1 MDNGELSFELTISGD
16 TYQALTYRSFRMG
29 VYESG
34 EYDITAVPEILG
46 SLGET
51 PYEELSLDVTK
62 AETAATGWEVVQDGK
77 KISVEGLYTTEKD
90 ASELADGYLVLDGA
104 SGQRSYKLTQSG
116 VSGDDGT
123 NVTAKGWVST
133 DGLDGEEWNIY
144 LDVDGTIYN
153 TGWKYCEQ

>member
-1 MDNGELSFELTISGD
+1 ME
-16 TYQALTYRSFRMG
+16 R
-29 VYESG
+29 
-34 EYDITAVPEILG
+34 
-46 SLGET
+46 
-51 PYEELSLDVTK
+51 
-62 AETAATGWEVVQDGK
+62 
-77 KISVEGLYTTEKD
+77 LYTTEKD

>member
-1 MDNGELSFELTISGD
+1 MTN
-16 TYQALTYRSFRMG
+16 
-29 VYESG
+29 
-34 EYDITAVPEILG
+34 
-46 SLGET
+46 
-51 PYEELSLDVTK
+51 

-133 DGLDGEEWNIY
+133 DGLNGEEWNIY